1 MEKRFKK
8 VNETVELMKDK
19 SFKECDKFTGIHG
32 HHRNRK

>member
-19 SFKECDKFTGIHG
+19 PFREWYKFTCVHG
-32 HHRNRK
+32 SHRNR